1 MSLKISDKE
10 TYQVILC
17 SRTSSNTGTT
27 NLNAV
32 TYYCNWASMLPI
44 EKYTKYSCSFVFK
57 SEGYVGLLASV
68 GFVNVDIGRT
78 QIYDGTTQSSN
89 LGMIY
94 PIYLNASATALA
106 QFSYYNSDNS
116 DNNPVILYP
125 SQNMVKVTLNTFA
138 GGAMDHMP
146 NYSLILNFTPCL

>member
-44 EKYTKYSCSFVFK
+44 DKYTKYSCSFVFK
-57 SEGYVGLLASV
+57 SENYVGLLASN

-78 QIYDGTTQSSN
+78 QIFDGTTQNNN
-89 LGMIY
+89 LGVIY
-94 PIYLNASATALA
+94 PIYLNVTNGSQLSFYCST
-106 QFSYYNSDNS
+106 NN